1 MVQSVSKLHPF
12 RWLLLLM
19 FIFSNSFIAGN
30 SLLSSN
36 ESGDL
41 STMVSETIINIAR
54 DVLPPAQVVIT
65 PATSVELRLR
75 DNGSRI
81 FIGTS
86 NRITAV
92 FFPENTTDKTINWSS
107 SDTNIIEITNGG
119 IAIARNFGTA
129 TITATTRTD
138 HVIGTKSIEVVDFP
152 SPTDYT
158 IQAYIGEFV
167 TRVIEK
173 DTSAKIKLENIIPT
187 NAKME
192 GISFSSLNP
201 SIATINDDGVV
212 IGVSPGEFTITA
224 VIGAI
229 QKTLSLQ
236 VEDEIDV
243 IAPTSLTLNSEA
255 TIYVGRPE
263 TIDVDFGMVT
273 PTDAQVTFKSSNS
286 RIAKVND
293 QGVVTPV
300 NYAGYQ
306 NQTVTITGYVNA
318 KPTLTDTL
326 TLTIAKVFPTN
337 VSIRVSGAVEAGR
350 TMTITPTFTPLDVT
364 DRQLNYT
371 SSDPTL
377 ATVSSAGDF
386 GVALGQ
392 SIGRVTI
399 TARSV
404 MDSSLTATI
413 ELEII
418 PATILTPNLIAGIY
432 LFVRKGIGHIGL
444 NFINGFIGFI
454 TFYAFFS
461 NRKYH
466 YFYISVILGVALG
479 FIFEGLQFFAPGRAP
494 TFLDV
499 IYNIFGYTFAQIL
512 LYSLLVVF
520 KKSFINMKD

>member
-1 MVQSVSKLHPF
+1 
-12 RWLLLLM
+12 
-19 FIFSNSFIAGN
+19 
-30 SLLSSN
+30 
-36 ESGDL
+36 
-41 STMVSETIINIAR
+41 
-54 DVLPPAQVVIT
+54 
-65 PATSVELRLR
+65 
-75 DNGSRI
+75 
-81 FIGTS
+81 
-86 NRITAV
+86 
-92 FFPENTTDKTINWSS
+92 
-107 SDTNIIEITNGG
+107 
-119 IAIARNFGTA
+119 
-129 TITATTRTD
+129 
-138 HVIGTKSIEVVDFP
+138 
-152 SPTDYT
+152 
-158 IQAYIGEFV
+158 
-167 TRVIEK
+167 
-173 DTSAKIKLENIIPT
+173 
-187 NAKME
+187 
-192 GISFSSLNP
+192 
-201 SIATINDDGVV
+201 
-212 IGVSPGEFTITA
+212 
-224 VIGAI
+224 
-229 QKTLSLQ
+229 
-236 VEDEIDV
+236 
-243 IAPTSLTLNSEA
+243 LNSEA

>member
-1 MVQSVSKLHPF
+1 M
-12 RWLLLLM
+12 M
-19 FIFSNSFIAGN
+19 FIFSNSFIASN
-30 SLLSSN
+30 SLLSSD

-54 DVLPPAQVVIT
+54 NVLPPAQVVIT
-65 PATSVELRLR
+65 PATSVELKLR
-75 DNGSRI
+75 DDGSRI

-86 NRITAV
+86 NRITAI
-92 FFPENTTDKTINWSS
+92 FSPENTTDKTITWSS
-107 SDTNIIEITNGG
+107 SDVNIIEMTNGG

-129 TITATTRTD
+129 TITATSRTEN
-138 HVIGTKSIEVVDFP
+138 VIGTKSIQVIEFP
-152 SPTDYT
+152 SPTDFT

-187 NAKME
+187 NAKIE
-192 GISFSSLNP
+192 GISFSSSNP

-212 IGVSPGEFTITA
+212 IGVSPGEFNITA
-224 VIGAI
+224 ALGDI
-229 QKTLSLQ
+229 QKTLSLR

-243 IAPTSLTLNSEA
+243 IAPTRLTLNSES
-255 TIYVGRPE
+255 TIYVGRPQ
-263 TIDVDFGMVT
+263 TIGVDFGLVT
-273 PTDAQVTFKSSNS
+273 PTDVQVTFQSSNPM
-286 RIAKVND
+286 IAKVND
-293 QGVVTPV
+293 LGVVTPI

-306 NQTVTITGYVNA
+306 HQTVTITGYVNA
-318 KPTLTDTL
+318 KPILTDTL

-350 TMTITPTFTPLDVT
+350 TITITPTFTPADVT

-386 GVALGQ
+386 GIALGQ
-392 SIGRVTI
+392 SVGRVTI

-404 MDSSLTATI
+404 MDPSLTATV
-413 ELEII
+413 ELEIV

-432 LFVRKGIGHIGL
+432 VFVRKGIGHIGL

-454 TFYAFFS
+454 TFYAFFI
-461 NRKYH
+461 NKKYN
-466 YFYISVILGVALG
+466 YIYMSLMLGVALG

-499 IYNIFGYTFAQIL
+499 IYNIIGYTFAQIL

-520 KKSFINMKD
+520 KKSLINTKD

>member
-1 MVQSVSKLHPF
+1 M
-12 RWLLLLM
+12 M
-19 FIFSNSFIAGN
+19 FIFSNSFIASN
-30 SLLSSN
+30 SLLSSD

-65 PATSVELRLR
+65 PATSVELKLR
-75 DNGSRI
+75 DDGSRI

-86 NRITAV
+86 NRITAI
-92 FFPENTTDKTINWSS
+92 FSPENTTDKTITWSS
-107 SDTNIIEITNGG
+107 SDVDIIEMTNGG

-129 TITATTRTD
+129 TITATSRTEN
-138 HVIGTKSIEVVDFP
+138 VIGTKSIQVIEFP
-152 SPTDYT
+152 SPTDFT

-187 NAKME
+187 NAKIE
-192 GISFSSLNP
+192 GISFSSSNP

-212 IGVSPGEFTITA
+212 IGVSPGEFNITA
-224 VIGAI
+224 ALGDI
-229 QKTLSLQ
+229 QKTLSLR

-243 IAPTSLTLNSEA
+243 IAPTRLTLNSES
-255 TIYVGRPE
+255 TIYVGRPQ
-263 TIDVDFGMVT
+263 TIGVDFGLVT
-273 PTDAQVTFKSSNS
+273 PTDAQVTFQSSNPM
-286 RIAKVND
+286 IAKVND

-306 NQTVTITGYVNA
+306 HQTVTITGYVNA
-318 KPTLTDTL
+318 KPILTDTL

-350 TMTITPTFTPLDVT
+350 TITITPTFTPADVT

-371 SSDPTL
+371 TSDATL
-377 ATVSSAGDF
+377 ATVSSSGDF
-386 GVALGQ
+386 GIALGQ
-392 SIGRVTI
+392 SVGRVTI

-404 MDSSLTATI
+404 MDPSLTASI
-413 ELEII
+413 ELEIV

-432 LFVRKGIGHIGL
+432 VFVRKGIGHIGL

-454 TFYAFFS
+454 TFYAFFI
-461 NRKYH
+461 NKKYN
-466 YFYISVILGVALG
+466 YVYMSLMLGVALG

-499 IYNIFGYTFAQIL
+499 IYNIIGYTFAQIL

-520 KKSFINMKD
+520 KKSLINTKD

>member
-1 MVQSVSKLHPF
+1 MVPEVSKLHRF
-12 RWLLLLM
+12 RWLFLLM

-41 STMVSETIINIAR
+41 STMVSGTIINIAR
-54 DVLPPAQVVIT
+54 DVLPPTQVVIT

-86 NRITAV
+86 NRITAI
-92 FFPENTTDKTINWSS
+92 FLPENTTDKTITWSS

-173 DTSAKIKLENIIPT
+173 DTSAKIKLENIIPA

-192 GISFSSLNP
+192 GISFSSSNP
-201 SIATINDDGVV
+201 SIATINHDGVV
-212 IGVSPGEFTITA
+212 VGIATGEFTITA
-224 VIGAI
+224 VIGDI

-236 VEDEIDV
+236 VEDKIDV
-243 IAPTSLTLNSEA
+243 IVPTRFTLNAES
-255 TIYVGRPE
+255 TIYVGRPQ
-263 TIDVDFGMVT
+263 TIGVDFGPVS
-273 PTDAQVTFKSSNS
+273 PTDAQVTFKSSNPM
-286 RIAKVND
+286 IAKIND

-318 KPTLTDTL
+318 KPTLTDSL

-337 VSIRVSGAVEAGR
+337 LSIRVSGAVEAGR
-350 TMTITPTFTPLDVT
+350 TITITPIFTPVDVT

-392 SIGRVTI
+392 SVGRMMI
-399 TARSV
+399 TATSV
-404 MDSSLTATI
+404 MDPLLSATI

-418 PATILTPNLIAGIY
+418 PATILSPNLITGIY

-454 TFYAFFS
+454 TFYAFFI
-461 NRKYH
+461 NNKYH
-466 YFYISVILGVALG
+466 YFYMSLMVGIALG

-499 IYNIFGYTFAQIL
+499 IYNIIGYTFAQIM
-512 LYSLLVVF
+512 LYSLAIAF
-520 KKSFINMKD
+520 KKNLIKSKN